1 MSLTSHIRNAK
12 QSPIGQF
19 LRQRFP
25 HTAIITKETNAKL
38 RASRALLPPIH
49 PWPYDKIGSAMDYRI
64 RYYFDITPG
73 QQLVAWAG
81 AHMLPYVLGDEGELI
96 AGPYTLEPVEAF
108 FSRLDALL
116 ETIHPVG
123 RKLEPEEE
131 RDLARYC
138 FILALF
144 EEVFREGVDG
154 RAKNGPL
161 FMPEPKQSFEE
172 LLALVEEGWI
182 DDLCQLT
189 ALFHDTCQHLLL
201 QPFNLNPTF
210 AGSGDVGGADADLIV
225 DGCLI
230 EIKTSKQMQ
239 IDADWLRQLV
249 GYVLLDYNDE
259 YHINSVALYMVRQG
273 VLFTW
278 PLADFLSLLTTSD
291 AITLPLLR
299 QEFSDLCKNR
309 RTGMRRQ

>member
-1 MSLTSHIRNAK
+1 MSLTSHIRNAN

-38 RASRALLPPIH
+38 RASKALLPPIH
-49 PWPYDKIGSAMDYRI
+49 PWPYDKIGSA
-64 RYYFDITPG
+64 
-73 QQLVAWAG
+73 
-81 AHMLPYVLGDEGELI
+81 
-96 AGPYTLEPVEAF
+96 
-108 FSRLDALL
+108 
-116 ETIHPVG
+116 
-123 RKLEPEEE
+123 
-131 RDLARYC
+131 
-138 FILALF
+138 
-144 EEVFREGVDG
+144 REGVDG

-210 AGSGDVGGADADLIV
+210 AGSGDVGGADTDLIV

-278 PLADFLSLLTTSD
+278 PLADFLSLLTASD